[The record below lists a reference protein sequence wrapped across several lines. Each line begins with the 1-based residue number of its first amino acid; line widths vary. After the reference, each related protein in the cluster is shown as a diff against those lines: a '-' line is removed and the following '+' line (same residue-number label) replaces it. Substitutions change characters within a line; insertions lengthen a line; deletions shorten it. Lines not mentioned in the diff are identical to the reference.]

1 MKTLSHFVVSPA
13 AEAQKIEEEQAMAKG
28 YWVSA
33 HRRAADPDKHA
44 AYRPLAIAAIT
55 AAGGKFL
62 AIGGQNQ
69 TREYGLEQRT
79 VVIEFESYATA
90 LAAYETEDY
99 QRALAALDDGAE
111 RDLRIV
117 EGA

>member
-1 MKTLSHFVVSPA
+1 MPR
-13 AEAQKIEEEQAMAKG
+13 G

-44 AYRPLAIAAIT
+44 AYREIAIAAIK
-55 AAGGKFL
+55 AAGGTFL
-62 AIGGQNQ
+62 VIGGQCQ
-69 TREYGLEQRT
+69 AKEFGLEERT
-79 VVIEFESYATA
+79 VVIEFESHAAA
-90 LAAYETEDY
+90 LAAYETADY
-99 QRALAALDDGAE
+99 KRALAALGDGAE